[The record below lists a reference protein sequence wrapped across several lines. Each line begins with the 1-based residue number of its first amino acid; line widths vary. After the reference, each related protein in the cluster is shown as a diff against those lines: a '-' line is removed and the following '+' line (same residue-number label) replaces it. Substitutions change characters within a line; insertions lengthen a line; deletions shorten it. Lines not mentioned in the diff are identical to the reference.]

1 MISDAQHVA
10 GFLLA
15 TLPISIAL
23 ALVMVDAIHKD
34 AGA

>member
-23 ALVMVDAIHKD
+23 VITMFCIKWRA
-34 AGA
+34 